1 METVVKKHIGHFL
14 KYVVVRQLG
23 GGTGNDYIYIYI
35 YIMIIYIMII
45 YIYIYIMIIFYSLF
59 VSSACCCFQY

>member
-35 YIMIIYIMII
+35 
-45 YIYIYIMIIFYSLF
+45 
-59 VSSACCCFQY
+59 

>member
-35 YIMIIYIMII
+35 YIMIT
-45 YIYIYIMIIFYSLF
+45 
-59 VSSACCCFQY
+59 

>member
-35 YIMIIYIMII
+35 YI
-45 YIYIYIMIIFYSLF
+45 YIMIIFYSLF